1 MSEKAIVND
10 QEDLREEEKVRNQKI
25 KSLELQ
31 ISDLLN
37 RLDPSK
43 ITQKAVNLKLESPEF
58 VTLEGRAVDLRR
70 QAAEL
75 SAKVTP
81 ADIHDAKLR
90 KFTRDADDLLAGGK
104 REEGAA
110 IERKKDIY
118 LEDRKKLLTDI
129 QNLNSQIEGVEAQ
142 RKALFVPVFR
152 EAFEQIKFAFAEKL
166 LSAASWIDKEFEEY
180 LQLQEEFGIRGFIN
194 PVNEMR
200 IYRENRWREVRD
212 KLDRWLP

>member
-1 MSEKAIVND
+1 MSETIVND

-37 RLDPSK
+37 RLDPTR
-43 ITQKAVNLKLESPEF
+43 ITWKLIEKKLESSE
-58 VTLEGRAVDLRR
+58 VTSLEGRATDLRR
-70 QAAEL
+70 QQAEL

-81 ADIHDAKLR
+81 MDIHDAKLR

-129 QNLNSQIEGVEAQ
+129 QNLNAEIEQLEVQ
-142 RKALFVPVFR
+142 RRSLFVPVFR
-152 EAFEQIKFAFAEKL
+152 EVFEQIKFAFAEKL
-166 LSAASWIDKEFEEY
+166 SFAASWIEGEFEEY

-194 PVNEMR
+194 PANEMR
-200 IYRENRWREVRD
+200 LYREGPWRQVRD